1 METRREVRTL
11 EDFQATGRS
20 IRAFCS
26 HYYVCSHDA
35 QLRLELLAFHLG
47 WTFDFYQGRDH
58 LARRLRCSVCGAHH
72 PTFALGHANKLVGF
86 AGSHSAGFVALPTD
100 QLRQMQK
107 QRNSAVA
114 NELPWVGIRKGGR
127 KFGR

>member
-1 METRREVRTL
+1 MESRREVRTL
-11 EDFQATGRS
+11 KEFQSTGRS

-47 WTFDFYQGRDH
+47 WTFDFYEGRDH
-58 LARRLRCSVCGAHH
+58 LARRLRCSVCGSHD
-72 PTFALGHANKLVGF
+72 PTFALGHANKIAGF
-86 AGSHSAGFVALPTD
+86 AGSHSAGFVALPVEE
-100 QLRQMQK
+100 LRILQE
-107 QRNSAVA
+107 QRSSAVA

>member
-1 METRREVRTL
+1 MEVRREVRTL
-11 EDFQATGRS
+11 EDFQTTGRS

-47 WTFDFYQGRDH
+47 WTFDFYEGREQ
-58 LARRLRCSVCGAHH
+58 LAGRLRCSVCGSHH
-72 PTFALGHANKLVGF
+72 PTFALGHASKVVGF
-86 AGSHSAGFVALPTD
+86 AGTHSAGFVPLAADELCRL
-100 QLRQMQK
+100 QE
-107 QRNSAVA
+107 QRASKLADEV
-114 NELPWVGIRKGGR
+114 PWVGVRKGGR

>member
-1 METRREVRTL
+1 MGIRREVRTL

-35 QLRLELLAFHLG
+35 HLRLELLA
-47 WTFDFYQGRDH
+47 
-58 LARRLRCSVCGAHH
+58 RLQEQRADAIASEMPG
-72 PTFALGHANKLVGF
+72 VG
-86 AGSHSAGFVALPTD
+86 V
-100 QLRQMQK
+100 
-107 QRNSAVA
+107 
-114 NELPWVGIRKGGR
+114 RKGGR

>member
-1 METRREVRTL
+1 MEIRREVRTL

-35 QLRLELLAFHLG
+35 HLRLELLALHLG
-47 WTFDFYQGRDH
+47 WTFDFYAGRDH
-58 LARRLRCSVCGAHH
+58 LARRLRCSVCGAHY
-72 PTFALGHANKLVGF
+72 PTFALGHANKVVGF
-86 AGSHSAGFVALPTD
+86 AGSHSAGFAALPVKE
-100 QLRQMQK
+100 LRRLQE
-107 QRNSAVA
+107 QRAGA
-114 NELPWVGIRKGGR
+114 IATELPWVGVRKGGR